1 MTDAP
6 APISAIRD
14 WHAHVYYDDA
24 GRDHAARL
32 RDWVE
37 QLFAVRMG
45 RWHDVPVGPHPQAMY
60 QIAFAREVFA
70 TLVPFLALNRSGLTI
85 LVHPDTDR
93 PRDDHLRHAIW
104 LGAVLTLNADILPET
119 APHG

>member
-6 APISAIRD
+6 APISAIHD
-14 WHAHVYYDDA
+14 WHAHVYYNA
-24 GRDHAARL
+24 ATHDHAARL
-32 RDWVE
+32 RGWVE
-37 QLFAVRMG
+37 QHFTVRMG

-60 QIAFAREVFA
+60 QIAFANDVFA

-93 PRDDHLRHAIW
+93 PRDDHLLHAIW
-104 LGAVLTLNADILPET
+104 LGAVLKLNADILPET
-119 APHG
+119 TSQS